1 LWGNL
6 PRQHETSPHVRLC
19 HDLTVAS
26 DGPKELNWSEV
37 LELLAPARSYWLGT
51 TNRDGSPHASP
62 VWGVVMH
69 ENFYLYSERS
79 TAKARNLAA
88 DNRALVHLESA
99 EEVLIVHGRLG
110 DVGRP
115 GKRPD
120 VVGALRVKYDG
131 SEDEQYLP
139 SGDGSF
145 DVLYLLRP
153 EKALSWNLSDYED
166 SQRRW
171 ILAQEPRPG

>member
-1 LWGNL
+1 M
-6 PRQHETSPHVRLC
+6 SC

-26 DGPKELNWSEV
+26 DGPKGLNWSEI
-37 LELLAPARSYWLGT
+37 LALLAPARSYWLGT

-62 VWGVVMH
+62 VWGVVTH
-69 ENFYLYSERS
+69 DNFYIYSERS

-88 DNRALVHLESA
+88 DHRALVHLESG

-115 GKRPD
+115 EESPH
-120 VVGALRVKYDG
+120 VVDALRIKYDG
-131 SEDEQYLP
+131 PEEERYLP
-139 SGDGSF
+139 SRDGSF

-153 EKALSWNLSDYED
+153 EKALRWNLSDYES

-171 ILAQEPRPG
+171 TLSPEPRQG